1 MYRSRPVSASPNTNT
16 LANGWVRVCITIIPS
31 VHVFNGT
38 AEIALLLLLSPPFL
52 LPLPPLLLPL
62 PMKTSK
68 TGEKVFGSHRITIQ
82 PDSTTATVRPP
93 LCVVGGR

>member
-38 AEIALLLLLSPPFL
+38 AEIALLLLLLIAAVLASPAA
-52 LPLPPLLLPL
+52 
-62 PMKTSK
+62 
-68 TGEKVFGSHRITIQ
+68 VAAA
-82 PDSTTATVRPP
+82 TANED
-93 LCVVGGR
+93 L